1 MELATG
7 ALPSVIAKLGD
18 LLAGE
23 YSLQKGVKGEIRFLQ
38 SELECMQGALE
49 KISNTLVD
57 QLDVQDKIWAR
68 DLRELSYDI
77 EDSIDA
83 FTVRGSGSD
92 SARLHGVRKLIDRSV
107 GLFRKAK
114 VRHGIATEIIGIKS
128 CVVEVHEQRRR
139 YKVNLGKPVTDS
151 TTVDPLLFARYT
163 DAKELVGI
171 DGTRDE
177 LIKILTAENEHGK
190 VVSIV
195 GFGGLGKTTLAN
207 AVYEKIRPLFDCC
220 AFVSVSQTPDL
231 KRLFKG
237 ILYQLDK
244 KKYERINESQLDEV
258 QLVGELRE
266 FLQRKRYFIVFDDIW
281 NVSIWKMIKCALPD
295 NNVGYVIIT
304 TTRILEVAEKAGG
317 AYKLKPLSLNKSR
330 ELLYRRIFGNENIND
345 NEDTVKCPDEEL
357 EEVSDRILKKCA
369 GVPLAIVTMASL
381 LACKARNK
389 MEWYEVCNSIGT
401 GLENNLDVEN
411 MRKILSFSYY
421 DLPSDLKACLL
432 YLSVFPEDYKIEKQ
446 RLIWMWIA
454 EGFIQCEKQG
464 RSLFELGESYFNDLV
479 NRNMIQPV
487 YDSYTDIISECFI
500 HDMVLD
506 LICSLSSEENFVTIL
521 NGMDHGSSSY
531 TIRRLS
537 LQNGIEDRAMAS
549 ATSILQQVRSVFV
562 FPSAISLVPVLKS
575 FRVLRVLD
583 LQDYD
588 LSQQGC
594 DLKYLGNLFHLR
606 YTGLRDTNIRQV
618 PEEIGNIQFLQTL
631 DVRGNPICDLPSSII
646 QLVHLKC
653 LCFDGFARVPNGIGS
668 LISLNHLGNVLI
680 DNCTMDILEELGQL
694 TELTVLR
701 IIFMNGWDARLLGCL
716 HKMQKIQ
723 RLYIDICM
731 GQRNIGGLDAW
742 VAPRHLRVLETIQ
755 ICWFSVLPVWMNPSH
770 LTDLHS
776 LSIAVRKLEPTDLEI
791 LGWLPALCY
800 LDLLVDHEDLGIP
813 GGFIIS
819 AGSFRSLVYLSF
831 FGFVGIVV
839 FQHGATPRLR
849 TLHCTLSVREAREI
863 TSSDGDLD
871 LGLGNLPLLQEVTVW
886 LDSKGGASE
895 EEVKELKAELRRA
908 AKIHPNHPNF
918 SIDGL
923 AQDEDNSI

>member
-1 MELATG
+1 MELVTG

-23 YSLQKGVKGEIRFLQ
+23 YDLQKGVKGEIRFLQ
-38 SELECMQGALE
+38 SELQSMRGALE
-49 KISNTLVD
+49 KISGAPVD

-77 EDSIDA
+77 EDNIDA
-83 FTVRGSGSD
+83 FTVRGRGSD
-92 SARLHGVRKLIDRSV
+92 SAKLHLHGVRKLIDRSV

-114 VRHGIATEIIGIKS
+114 VRHGIATEIKGIRS
-128 CVVEVHEQRRR
+128 RVIEVHERRRR
-139 YKVNLGKPVTDS
+139 YEVNLGKPS
-151 TTVDPLLFARYT
+151 TTVDPRLFTRYT
-163 DAKELVGI
+163 EAKELVGI
-171 DGTRDE
+171 DGARDE
-177 LIKILTAENEHGK
+177 LIKILTGENEHGK

-207 AVYEKIRPLFDCC
+207 AVYEKIRPLFNCC
-220 AFVSVSQTPDL
+220 AFVSASQTPDL

-237 ILYQLDK
+237 TLYQLDK

-266 FLQRKRYFIVFDDIW
+266 FLQQKRYFIVFDDIW
-281 NVSIWKMIKCALPD
+281 NISIWKMIKCALPD
-295 NNVGYVIIT
+295 NNVG
-304 TTRILEVAEKAGG
+304 
-317 AYKLKPLSLNKSR
+317 N
-330 ELLYRRIFGNENIND
+330 N

-421 DLPSDLKACLL
+421 DLPSHLKTCLL
-432 YLSVFPEDYKIEKQ
+432 YLSVFPEDYKIEKR

-487 YDSYTDIISECFI
+487 YNSYTDIISECCI

-506 LICSLSSEENFVTIL
+506 LICSMSSEENFVTIL
-521 NGMDHGSSSY
+521 NGMDHGSSSHM
-531 TIRRLS
+531 IRRLS
-537 LQNGIEDRAMAS
+537 LQTGIEDHAMAS
-549 ATSILQQVRSVFV
+549 ATRSLQQVRSVFV
-562 FPSAISLVPVLKS
+562 FPSAISLIPVLKS

-583 LQDYD
+583 LQGYD
-588 LSQQGC
+588 LSEQGC
-594 DLKYLGNLFHLR
+594 GLKYLGNLFHLR
-606 YTGLRDTNIRQV
+606 YIGLSDTKIRQV

-631 DVRGNPICDLPSSII
+631 DMRNNPICDLPSSII

-680 DNCTMDILEELGQL
+680 DNCTMDILEELGHL

-701 IIFMNGWDARLLGCL
+701 IIFMNGWNARLLGCL

-723 RLYIDICM
+723 CLYIDICM

-742 VAPRHLRVLETIQ
+742 VAPRHLRILETKQ
-755 ICWFSVLPVWMNPSH
+755 ICWFMWMNPSH
-770 LTDLHS
+770 LADLHS
-776 LSIAVRKLEPTDLEI
+776 LSIAVRKLDPTDLQI
-791 LGWLPALCY
+791 LGRLPALCY
-800 LDLLVDHEDLGIP
+800 LDLLVDHEDLGIA
-813 GGFIIS
+813 GGFIVS
-819 AGSFRSLVYLSF
+819 TGSFQCLVYFSF
-831 FGFVGIVV
+831 CGFVGLLV
-839 FQHGATPRLR
+839 FEHGATPRLR
-849 TLHCTLSVREAREI
+849 TLRCTLSVRGAREI

-895 EEVKELKAELRRA
+895 EEVKELKAELRHA

-923 AQDEDNSI
+923 AQDE